1 MSTSVSIS
9 TAYFHCKL
17 SLLTMHGR
25 NTVLM
30 SASQI
35 NYTAF
40 TSVDYRLNHSPG
52 TVKFTDIFLFVALV
66 SLFCYSFHAY
76 ISVSAASTL

>member
-35 NYTAF
+35 NYTAY
-40 TSVDYRLNHSPG
+40 TSVDYRLNHSP
-52 TVKFTDIFLFVALV
+52 AL
-66 SLFCYSFHAY
+66 
-76 ISVSAASTL
+76 